1 VRLEFIFALFLC
13 MACAS
18 DSFASQKCIERDRLE
33 PAIVE
38 LSHTIDEFRSA
49 LGIVRSQQSIYLIGG
64 TARGLLL
71 TALYSE
77 ALKIKD
83 IDIAVV
89 DAKASKE
96 RIELLSQVLEDSGFG
111 NKKQIGEMAW
121 VIGWGFFHTHNLT
134 GALIDFVITPESQ
147 LLHQR
152 NGLTNIERVKI
163 EIPYNLSLLKVLG
176 QILEHWNARS
186 RDVAISSLPFVF
198 DPDQGLKAWREV
210 DIKVVL
216 GSELAEVPTTTA
228 MRLMLMH
235 MKLGQDMPRDLKH
248 KLRQLILNEDIT
260 NKRSRASR
268 HFTYFFDDYFLGREL
283 KLANELGV
291 LEKIAPSAKLFVDF
305 VSVGDLDQLIP
316 FDAARGP
323 LSAEEYRAKR
333 FQRFLSF
340 LSLEDRQLLVR
351 ETHGFY
357 PQLTSLDSEQ
367 PHTCWRSL
375 FGQVNKPMP
384 IFSPLRI
391 KSQPQFSCA
400 S

>member
-111 NKKQIGEMAW
+111 NKKQIGEKAW
-121 VIGWGFFHTHNLT
+121 VNGWGFFHTHKRT

-228 MRLMLMH
+228 MRLIRMH

-268 HFTYFFDDYFLGREL
+268 HFTYFFDDYFLASSV
-283 KLANELGV
+283 K
-291 LEKIAPSAKLFVDF
+291 
-305 VSVGDLDQLIP
+305 SVG
-316 FDAARGP
+316 
-323 LSAEEYRAKR
+323 KWR
-333 FQRFLSF
+333 F
-340 LSLEDRQLLVR
+340 
-351 ETHGFY
+351 G
-357 PQLTSLDSEQ
+357 
-367 PHTCWRSL
+367 
-375 FGQVNKPMP
+375 
-384 IFSPLRI
+384 
-391 KSQPQFSCA
+391 
-400 S
+400 

>member
-1 VRLEFIFALFLC
+1 
-13 MACAS
+13 
-18 DSFASQKCIERDRLE
+18 
-33 PAIVE
+33 
-38 LSHTIDEFRSA
+38 
-49 LGIVRSQQSIYLIGG
+49 
-64 TARGLLL
+64 
-71 TALYSE
+71 
-77 ALKIKD
+77 
-83 IDIAVV
+83 
-89 DAKASKE
+89 
-96 RIELLSQVLEDSGFG
+96 
-111 NKKQIGEMAW
+111 
-121 VIGWGFFHTHNLT
+121 
-134 GALIDFVITPESQ
+134 
-147 LLHQR
+147 
-152 NGLTNIERVKI
+152 
-163 EIPYNLSLLKVLG
+163 
-176 QILEHWNARS
+176 
-186 RDVAISSLPFVF
+186 
-198 DPDQGLKAWREV
+198 
-210 DIKVVL
+210 
-216 GSELAEVPTTTA
+216 
-228 MRLMLMH
+228 
-235 MKLGQDMPRDLKH
+235 
-248 KLRQLILNEDIT
+248 
-260 NKRSRASR
+260 
-268 HFTYFFDDYFLGREL
+268 
-283 KLANELGV
+283 LANELGV